1 MYINYLNKENFY
13 SDDDCKVEF
22 DFKPLEIKDC
32 ANYSNDDYKSLR
44 TKYLE
49 ALDKNNTDC
58 INKLKYNIEQSKQD
72 QNKYNERIDEV
83 YKYYTEKQLEKIKN
97 NKQQME
103 DLQTNIIASEQRL
116 SDSKKNNYR
125 NKIKLI
131 IFIVAIMV
139 FVLIELILIIV

>member
-13 SDDDCKVEF
+13 SADDCTVDF
-22 DFKPLEIKDC
+22 GFKPLDIKDC
-32 ANYSNDDYKSLR
+32 ANYSDQDYSNMRKA
-44 TKYLE
+44 YLD
-49 ALDKNNTDC
+49 ALDNDKQAC

-131 IFIVAIMV
+131 IFIVAIIV